1 MTLLPGALGT
11 QISEP
16 KTGAALQGQLP
27 GKMQTAV
34 VTRETRVQA
43 TPVKG
48 IVKPETGN
56 NNHLRF

>member
-1 MTLLPGALGT
+1 MTPNPGALGT
-11 QISEP
+11 QIPEL

-27 GKMQTAV
+27 GKMQRAV

-48 IVKPETGN
+48 NREAGN
-56 NNHLRF
+56 W